1 MSTNVRA
8 IGLLLA
14 SIGFITV
21 VDTIAKL
28 KTADLH
34 PLHIVWG
41 YFFGISLTLGTYAM
55 IRRRT
60 GFVATMRTRRL
71 PLHMA
76 RTLAMMTSIGMLFIA
91 LQWLPLAD
99 CTAINFTSPLFITA
113 LSVPMLGER
122 VGPHRWAAVA
132 IGLAGVLLIV
142 QPGSNLAQWAA
153 LLPLAGAFFFALYQL
168 TTRVLS
174 STEPTFRTLMYT
186 GVGGLFW
193 CSLLVPFF
201 WRPMELADW
210 GLFVFIGL
218 LGAAAHLCLISAFGL
233 AEASLLA
240 PFNYSKIIW
249 ATIAGYLVFGELP
262 TLNTLAG
269 AAIIAAAGLYVLW
282 RENRSEVSR
291 LRPAPPRA

>member
-1 MSTNVRA
+1 MNPQVRA
-8 IGLLLA
+8 IALMLA

-28 KTADLH
+28 RTADLH

-41 YFFGISLTLGTYAM
+41 YFFGITLTLAVYAVA
-55 IRRRT
+55 RRRD
-60 GFVATMRTRRL
+60 GLLEAMRTRRL

-76 RTLAMMTSIGMLFIA
+76 RSASMVLSIGALF
-91 LQWLPLAD
+91 LSLVWLPLAD
-99 CTAINFTSPLFITA
+99 ATAINFTAPLFITA

-122 VGPHRWAAVA
+122 VGPHRWGAVA
-132 IGLAGVLLIV
+132 VGLAGVLLIV
-142 QPGSNLAQWAA
+142 RPGSALAQWAA
-153 LLPLAGAFFFALYQL
+153 LLPLAGAFCFAIYQL

-174 STEPTFRTLMYT
+174 STEPTFRTLIYT
-186 GVGGLFW
+186 GVGGLAW

-201 WRPMELADW
+201 WRAIGIEDW
-210 GLFVFIGL
+210 LTFAFIGL
-218 LGAAAHLCLISAFGL
+218 LGAAAHLCLISAFAL

-249 ATIAGYLVFGELP
+249 ATIAGYLVFGDVP
-262 TLNTLAG
+262 TFNTLAG

-282 RENRSEVSR
+282 RERR
-291 LRPAPPRA
+291 RQPATV